1 MVDQLRSSA
10 AGLDLFALVCFYHF
24 GAPLGC
30 LIDQR
35 LTLLRLTTSV
45 VTSGTFSGIKAIV
58 KAIAKAMKPLHGV

>member
-1 MVDQLRSSA
+1 
-10 AGLDLFALVCFYHF
+10 LFAWVCFYHF

-58 KAIAKAMKPLHGV
+58 KAIAKAMKPLHEV